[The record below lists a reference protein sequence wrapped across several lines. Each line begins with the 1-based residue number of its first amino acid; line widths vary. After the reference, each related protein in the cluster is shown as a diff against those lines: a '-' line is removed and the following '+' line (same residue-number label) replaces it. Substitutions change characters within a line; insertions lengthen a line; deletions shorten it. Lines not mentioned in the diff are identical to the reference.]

1 MAGIIFL
8 AVAFVA
14 FVGLVIYIKK
24 TDSRV
29 NKELMKELYD
39 KGSSNKEDIA
49 EMQQEES
56 LNLRSE
62 NTEDE
67 NEDNI
72 ETLESVNPLEY
83 LEEPIEEYEKYSYD
97 SYKSDEEYLRVAR
110 LMKNIYYGIVCIV
123 ILLLGILYIVLFKI

>member
-8 AVAFVA
+8 VVAVVA

-24 TDSRV
+24 SDSSV
-29 NKELMKELYD
+29 NKDLMNELYD
-39 KGSSNKEDIA
+39 KGTSKKVNNAKV
-49 EMQQEES
+49 QELEKS
-56 LNLRSE
+56 GNVYL
-62 NTEDE
+62 EDE

-83 LEEPIEEYEKYSYD
+83 LEEVEEFEDFTYD

-110 LMKNIYYGIVCIV
+110 LVKNIYYGIVCIV
-123 ILLLGILYIVLFKI
+123 IMLLGILYIVLFKI